1 MVEMLRE
8 LSSEYLTLCS
18 CTHHRVHCHCLSNS
32 LPDLTQGQPGFSLSQ
47 FITVVQDVV
56 HQDDNLIPK

>member
-32 LPDLTQGQPGFSLSQ
+32 LPDLTQGQPGFPLSQ
-47 FITVVQDVV
+47 FISVVQDVV
-56 HQDDNLIPK
+56 HQDDNLIPQ